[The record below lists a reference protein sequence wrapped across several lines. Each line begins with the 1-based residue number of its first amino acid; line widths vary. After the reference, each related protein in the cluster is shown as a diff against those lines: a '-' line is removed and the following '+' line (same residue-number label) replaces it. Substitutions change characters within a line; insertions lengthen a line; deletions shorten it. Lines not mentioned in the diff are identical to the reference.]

1 MTGTRV
7 ILITASGPGGHVDI
21 GVRADAT
28 PADLAGSIGDVLGV
42 APASASGVVAEH
54 HAPPRPGNPLG
65 SRMRLRPDT
74 SLADSGV
81 ADGDMIIFRRTAG
94 TGAAFVP
101 RQELGVRSD
110 EPYDGH

>member
-28 PADLAGSIGDVLGV
+28 PADLVGSIGDVLGV
-42 APASASGVVAEH
+42 APVSASGVVAEH

-65 SRMRLRPDT
+65 MRVRLHPDA

-81 ADGDMIIFRRTAG
+81 ADGDMILFRRAAG

-101 RQELGVRSD
+101 RN
-110 EPYDGH
+110 EPGAR